1 MLMEQAATNYA
12 RTQADGLDNIA
23 PTSLQGKA
31 AWQYAQ
37 SDNFFSPEEQAA
49 VLRRELEPYLAEL
62 ETKLNQIGWGRDHL
76 EKLPALQDALFSGR
90 PTVPL
95 EINLSQ
101 DLKMFG
107 SLRIIMTEA
116 GPDIRITPLQQ
127 NLSIPE
133 SIGGVRLSPAEQ
145 QQLYREGALPRPL
158 LVPENGTFIPTFLR
172 VDDQTN
178 TIELWRVKPE
188 QLPTKLMGIDLTK
201 DQQLQLVSGNPVR
214 LSGLIDRQGEP
225 FNATVSI
232 SPARQELQFSD
243 VNRLDMA
250 VKPDNQHRQQVA
262 QNNDGAKTD
271 LTRSQ
276 EVAIG
281 APTMSNSQRQTV
293 EKLLEVKQDQQPSGN
308 KLKVH

>member
-1 MLMEQAATNYA
+1 MEQTATNFA

-23 PTSLQGKA
+23 PTTLQGQA

-49 VLRRELEPYLAEL
+49 VLRRELEPYRAQL
-62 ETKLNQIGWGRDHL
+62 ETKLTQIGWGPDSL
-76 EKLPALQDALFSGR
+76 AKLPTIQDALFSGR
-90 PTVPL
+90 QTVPL
-95 EINLSQ
+95 EISISQ

-107 SLRIIMTEA
+107 CLRIVMTDA
-116 GPDIRITPLQQ
+116 GPDLRITPLQQ
-127 NLSIPE
+127 ALTIPE
-133 SIGGVRLSPAEQ
+133 SISGVRLSPAEQ

-158 LVPENGTFIPTFLR
+158 LVPENGQFVPTFLR
-172 VDDQTN
+172 VDTQTN
-178 TIELWRVKPE
+178 TIELWRVKAE

-201 DQQLQLVSGNPVR
+201 DQQLQLVSGHAVR
-214 LSGLIDRQGEP
+214 LSGLTDRQGEP

-232 SPARQELQFSD
+232 SAARQELQFSD
-243 VNRLDMA
+243 VNRLDVA
-250 VKPDNQHRQQVA
+250 VKPDNKHRQQVA

-281 APTMSNSQRQTV
+281 APTMSNSLRETV
-293 EKLLEVKQDQQPSGN
+293 EKLLEGKQENQSSGQ